1 MAKRAYGLFCGLSRA
16 LELVGERWALLII
29 RDLLVGPKR
38 FTDLHRGMPKI
49 PTNILSTRLRELEA
63 NGIVRRAILP
73 RPSNAIVY
81 ELTEYGRDLDVV
93 VMGLG
98 KWGARSL
105 RPYQPGD
112 VFSVDT
118 MVYALQSTF
127 RPEVAGSD
135 KLSVE
140 VRIGDVV
147 YHVKVADGHL
157 ETGAGPLPGADLVV
171 SSDVPLRPLFAG
183 EVSAEQALEEGRV
196 QVVGEVDLFHRFIDM
211 FTFHSLAA
219 TPTD

>member
-29 RDLLVGPKR
+29 RDLLIGPKR

-81 ELTEYGRDLDVV
+81 ELTEYGRELDVV
-93 VMGLG
+93 VMGLD

-105 RPYQPGD
+105 GDYQPGD
-112 VFSVDT
+112 GYT
-118 MVYALQSTF
+118 
-127 RPEVAGSD
+127 
-135 KLSVE
+135 
-140 VRIGDVV
+140 
-147 YHVKVADGHL
+147 
-157 ETGAGPLPGADLVV
+157 
-171 SSDVPLRPLFAG
+171 
-183 EVSAEQALEEGRV
+183 
-196 QVVGEVDLFHRFIDM
+196 
-211 FTFHSLAA
+211 
-219 TPTD
+219 